1 MVKDI
6 ANNIILQD
14 KSIKTIERTHFIC
27 NYCYIRNFKDSKRN
41 TIKYSTVIKIAEA
54 QDKECEICKNMFEKT
69 IRNIYYDIIA
79 SNYFASIGP
88 NTSIDV
94 GSSIPFIFFEKED
107 YLRSLFKIK
116 GLPNVKNNF
125 NALIRELITNKTGC
139 KINHINPDIKIEVV
153 LDVDLKFEIKYKTKE
168 IFLLGRYNKY
178 KRSFSQRLKKN
189 HSIDSN
195 KKDNGDLS
203 DTKYNDCTVES
214 IVLEYLYSEFRPS
227 CTKISW
233 LGSEDENSLV
243 LGSGRPFIV
252 KVSNPSQRN
261 FKKKVEIKNIIKLN
275 FEEIKTNDIYVY
287 TKYIIKT
294 KIFVKILEE
303 KVEKEEIEKAT
314 SYLKGDISFYNK
326 NKKIKK
332 NIYTSYYNF
341 IDNKNFELI
350 LTLDNG
356 IPIKQLIGGDEFI
369 EPCVSRLINRKCECV
384 FFDIMDIMDIKLNR
398 K

>member
-1 MVKDI
+1 LVKDI
-6 ANNIILQD
+6 VNNIILQD
-14 KSIKTIERTHFIC
+14 KSIKTIKRTHFIC
-27 NYCYIRNFKDSKRN
+27 NYCYIRNFKDAKRN
-41 TIKYSTVIKIAEA
+41 TIKYNTVIKIVEAEN
-54 QDKECEICKNMFEKT
+54 KECEICKNMFEKT
-69 IRNIYYDIIA
+69 IRNIYCDIIA

-88 NTSIDV
+88 NTSIDI
-94 GSSIPFIFFEKED
+94 GSSLPFIFFENED

-116 GLPNVKNNF
+116 GLPNIKNNF

-139 KINHINPDIKIEVV
+139 MLNHINPDIKIEIV
-153 LDVDLKFEIKYKTKE
+153 LDANLKFEIKYKTKE

-195 KKDNGDLS
+195 KRDFRDLS

-214 IVLEYLYSEFRPS
+214 TILEYLFSEFRPS

-261 FKKKVEIKNIIKLN
+261 FKKKVEMKDIITLN
-275 FEEIKTNDIYVY
+275 FEEVKSNDINTY

-294 KIFVKILEE
+294 KILVKILED

-314 SYLKGDISFYNK
+314 SNLKGDISFYNK

-332 NIYTSYYNF
+332 NIYTSCCNF

-369 EPCVSRLINRKCECV
+369 EPCVSRLITRKCDCV
-384 FFDIMDIMDIKLNR
+384 FFDIMDIIDIKLNR